1 MRGWLMRLR
10 DLVRLLI
17 TGHAGRVWRVVS
29 HRLYSNCSSIGLR
42 RDLTVP
48 FPAPAAKLPI
58 VVRPLISGDD
68 LTFLDLTAPGLSDD
82 QMFERLGQRRI
93 LRSGLETCYVAVTP
107 DGGPYFMEWLVLA
120 SANDRVRGFFGNLYP
135 RLRADEAL
143 LEGAYTVEA
152 VRGQGIM
159 ASAMT
164 QMAARAAEAGVR
176 WVITFV
182 DETYP
187 PAMKASVRAGFQPY
201 VRRVETYRLLRR
213 RVAFIALDRIA
224 S

>member
-1 MRGWLMRLR
+1 
-10 DLVRLLI
+10 
-17 TGHAGRVWRVVS
+17 
-29 HRLYSNCSSIGLR
+29 
-42 RDLTVP
+42 
-48 FPAPAAKLPI
+48 
-58 VVRPLISGDD
+58 
-68 LTFLDLTAPGLSDD
+68 
-82 QMFERLGQRRI
+82 
-93 LRSGLETCYVAVTP
+93 
-107 DGGPYFMEWLVLA
+107 MEWLVLA

-152 VRGQGIM
+152 FRGQGIM

-164 QMAARAAEAGVR
+164 QMAGRAAEAGVR

-213 RVAFIALDRIA
+213 RSACQSGGRARA
-224 S
+224 AG